1 MKRVFTKTLLALA
14 LMSTANAGDKYN
26 DLTEDYLYDNISNDV
41 RNEIAKDP
49 QTAPRILEIL
59 AKDTNPTIRA
69 NAKNN
74 LK

>member
-1 MKRVFTKTLLALA
+1 MKQIFTKTLLVLA
-14 LMSTANAGDKYN
+14 LVGAANAGNKFS
-26 DLTEDYLYDNISNDV
+26 DLTEDYLYDNISADV

-49 QTAPRILEIL
+49 KTSPKVLEIL

-69 NAKNN
+69 NAKKN